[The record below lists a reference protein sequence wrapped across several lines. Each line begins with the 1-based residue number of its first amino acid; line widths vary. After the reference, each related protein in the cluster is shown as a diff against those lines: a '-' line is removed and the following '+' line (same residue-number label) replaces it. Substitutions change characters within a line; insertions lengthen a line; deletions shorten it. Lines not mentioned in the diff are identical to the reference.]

1 MADIS
6 IIIPTLNEE
15 GVLGGTLQSL
25 KVIQRQGAEVI
36 IVDGGSVDATLD
48 IAKQFAVQ
56 VIQAD

>member
-48 IAKQFAVQ
+48 IAKQFAVHN
-56 VIQAD
+56 